1 MIRTDLSIAA
11 SEKISSCSTIWTLS
25 KTFFRQVQSVEY
37 DEIFS
42 LVTMLK
48 SVRIMLA
55 IATFYEIWQKDVKN
69 AFLNGFIK
77 EELYMMQPEGFV
89 NPKGANK
96 MCKLQRS
103 IYGLVQASQ
112 S

>member
-1 MIRTDLSIAA
+1 MKYGKWIN
-11 SEKISSCSTIWTLS
+11 
-25 KTFFRQVQSVEY
+25 KT
-37 DEIFS
+37 
-42 LVTMLK
+42 
-48 SVRIMLA
+48 
-55 IATFYEIWQKDVKN
+55 

-96 MCKLQRS
+96 VYKLQWS

-112 S
+112 SWNIRFDELMKAYSFIQTCGEACIYKKVSGSTTAFLINICEWHIVDRK